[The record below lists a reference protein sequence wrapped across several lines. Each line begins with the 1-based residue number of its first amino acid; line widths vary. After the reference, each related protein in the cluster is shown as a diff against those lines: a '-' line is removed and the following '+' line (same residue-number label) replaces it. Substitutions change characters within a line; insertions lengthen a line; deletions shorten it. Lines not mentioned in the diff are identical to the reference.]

1 MTEEKQEPV
10 VPNVAVVQE
19 YLHHEFPHA
28 RIERVFAREPKR
40 QADRVFR
47 IHEAEAFYALNVPC
61 EFLEDTAAAIA
72 AYLHQ
77 WQVAALL
84 REAGPQ
90 QVTVLKG
97 EPPIRAD

>member
-1 MTEEKQEPV
+1 MIEGEQDRIAA
-10 VPNVAVVQE
+10 NVAVVQE
-19 YLHHEFPHA
+19 YLHHEFPRA
-28 RIERVFAREPKR
+28 RIELVLAPEPKR

-47 IHEAEAFYALNVPC
+47 IHDTAAFYALNVPC
-61 EFLEDTAAAIA
+61 EFLEDTDAAIA
-72 AYLHQ
+72 AYLDQ

-97 EPPIRAD
+97 EPPIRGD